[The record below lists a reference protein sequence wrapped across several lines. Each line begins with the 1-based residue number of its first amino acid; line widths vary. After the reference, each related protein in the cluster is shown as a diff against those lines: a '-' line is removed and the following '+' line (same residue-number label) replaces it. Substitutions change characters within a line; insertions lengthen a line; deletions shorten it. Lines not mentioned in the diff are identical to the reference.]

1 MSPYSFWNPVK
12 KKSLHYLAFALRVI
26 IPRQHHHLR
35 NLSSVVSFEQCISV
49 IHYKSTSLWW
59 YITQKMGTS
68 GKNESGNRF
77 SVIGFIW
84 GYKPGYCYLK
94 RCSAW
99 PRATST
105 AKARKPLTDTTK
117 PKPTWFFPS
126 FPWGQ
131 WSLCCSLRDGLAL
144 WITALTN
151 VSVGTRAWEVG
162 DKENSCERKIAAYRR
177 FLSFSLSNFPHFLN
191 ISMAFIPSPLKKE

>member
-1 MSPYSFWNPVK
+1 MKMALRCLHILSGTQLK

-105 AKARKPLTDTTK
+105 AKARKPLADTTK
-117 PKPTWFFPS
+117 PKPTRFFPFLPVRTMIS
-126 FPWGQ
+126 LLLTKGWGWHCELQRSPTCAWGQ
-131 WSLCCSLRDGLAL
+131 GHGRW
-144 WITALTN
+144 
-151 VSVGTRAWEVG
+151 GTR
-162 DKENSCERKIAAYRR
+162 KIHAKGRSQPTGGSY
-177 FLSFSLSNFPHFLN
+177 LSP
-191 ISMAFIPSPLKKE
+191 